1 MGVYLL
7 ANNDSD
13 STTVS
18 VEEVRKFVEDVAE
31 VNSSLKTARGELADA
46 LDGDDKIDELK
57 DSIKSAREALKS
69 YIENHSVYKEYSA
82 EIERLKEDRKDLI
95 AEGKTAGIPKKEV
108 DTAIKMLKS
117 DIDPESTSAIYSEI
131 ADLVD

>member
-18 VEEVRKFVEDVAE
+18 VEEVRKFVEDIAE

-82 EIERLKEDRKDLI
+82 EIDRLKEDRKDLI
-95 AEGKTAGIPKKEV
+95 ADGKTAGIPKKEV

-117 DIDPESTSAIYSEI
+117 DIDPESTSTIYSEI